1 MPDKTYK
8 CKKCQEEFQDLS
20 EYRAHILHC
29 KGEAEETEKPNKST
43 ENGDVSTDEEDSED
57 EKVVEP
63 EDNEKVVEPEDE
75 KVVEPE
81 EATEGDTVKRVT
93 VEQAKRINTCRGNFE
108 GNKSE
113 ICKNY
118 DKCSQCWNDFRG

>member
-1 MPDKTYK
+1 MSDKIYK

-29 KGEAEETEKPNKST
+29 KGEAEET
-43 ENGDVSTDEEDSED
+43 DEPEAE
-57 EKVVEP
+57 ETVEP
-63 EDNEKVVEPEDE
+63 EGIAEV
-75 KVVEPE
+75 
-81 EATEGDTVKRVT
+81 DTVKKLT
-93 VEQAKRINTCRGNFE
+93 AEQAKRINTCRGNFE

-113 ICKNY
+113 ICKKY

>member
-1 MPDKTYK
+1 M
-8 CKKCQEEFQDLS
+8 S

-29 KGEAEETEKPNKST
+29 KGETEETENPNTST
-43 ENGDVSTDEEDSED
+43 ENADVSTYGEDSED
-57 EKVVEP
+57 EKIVEP
-63 EDNEKVVEPEDE
+63 EDNEKA
-75 KVVEPE
+75 VEPE
-81 EATEGDTVKRVT
+81 EDTEGDTVKKLT
-93 VEQAKRINTCRGNFE
+93 AEQAKRINTCRGNFE

>member
-1 MPDKTYK
+1 M
-8 CKKCQEEFQDLS
+8 S

-29 KGEAEETEKPNKST
+29 NGEAEETEKPNKST

-63 EDNEKVVEPEDE
+63 EDNEKVVEPE
-75 KVVEPE
+75 

-93 VEQAKRINTCRGNFE
+93 VEQAKRINTCRGNYE

-113 ICKNY
+113 ICKMY